1 LLNREDTPPF
11 VQAAKH
17 NIRSYLRR
25 IRTATGN
32 RKIVVSPD
40 SALKYLFRDLRA
52 AHREL
57 FRFAE
62 SFVSAGD
69 HVWDVGANVGVFSVA
84 AAAVAGRAGQVV
96 ALEPDP
102 FLVDL
107 LVRTTKLRC
116 NADLNMLVRAVAIM
130 DVGGGAE
137 LSIAS
142 RGRSSNVMEAVKE
155 RRASGGGSRGA
166 IRVATETL
174 DELSQ
179 FTGASPDVIK
189 IDVEG
194 AEDRALVG
202 ATRVSR
208 DARPVI
214 LVEVGKN
221 QNAAVTRA
229 LLDHDYQLYDGEDP
243 AYGRT
248 RSCVF
253 NTLAIPSERVSLLMS
268 GKSTDLARG
277 LG

>member
-1 LLNREDTPPF
+1 
-11 VQAAKH
+11 
-17 NIRSYLRR
+17 
-25 IRTATGN
+25 
-32 RKIVVSPD
+32 
-40 SALKYLFRDLRA
+40 
-52 AHREL
+52 
-57 FRFAE
+57 
-62 SFVSAGD
+62 
-69 HVWDVGANVGVFSVA
+69 
-84 AAAVAGRAGQVV
+84 
-96 ALEPDP
+96 
-102 FLVDL
+102 
-107 LVRTTKLRC
+107 LRC